1 MTGAVCRA
9 EVSPWPN
16 SPTFR
21 PFLTLLFCRTPL
33 PPPCEQQM
41 TPLLYCCHTDKP
53 EALDMLIRAGADL
66 QYTTT
71 AGMTALMISASLV
84 RLVPR

>member
-1 MTGAVCRA
+1 
-9 EVSPWPN
+9 
-16 SPTFR
+16 
-21 PFLTLLFCRTPL
+21 
-33 PPPCEQQM
+33 M